1 MNILQAIQE
10 NNLVSLFL
18 FAPAANGG
26 NAVAQNK
33 KYFGYFLVEILDY
46 LCYNKNKKL
55 VRYIMDKARIKE
67 NLNQVTVN
75 RDALNQLAKDR
86 MDFAFDS
93 IYFRYA
99 IVRDELA
106 QMKAHYESHD
116 WHKEKTHANTDKM
129 HFYNTLEQWTQAHK
143 EWDE

>member
-1 MNILQAIQE
+1 MGKE
-10 NNLVSLFL
+10 
-18 FAPAANGG
+18 
-26 NAVAQNK
+26 
-33 KYFGYFLVEILDY
+33 
-46 LCYNKNKKL
+46 
-55 VRYIMDKARIKE
+55 RIKE
-67 NLNQVTVN
+67 VLNQVYVD

-106 QMKAHYESHD
+106 QMKARYESHD
-116 WHKEKTHANTDKM
+116 WDREKTHANADKM

-143 EWDE
+143 E